1 MYTHEGVEYV
11 RRFGT
16 RQEVWDEVCFQTAG
30 KLIKDD
36 LDQKGSRIISKKRS
50 ELGKKRFSEKNP
62 FKKQAVQDEKVSEP
76 LPAVSDTPVAEPDR
90 LLRKKKKKKKKKRQR
105 V

>member
-1 MYTHEGVEYV
+1 MYTRDGVEYV

-30 KLIKDD
+30 KLKKDD

-76 LPAVSDTPVAEPDR
+76 VQAVSDTPVAEPDR